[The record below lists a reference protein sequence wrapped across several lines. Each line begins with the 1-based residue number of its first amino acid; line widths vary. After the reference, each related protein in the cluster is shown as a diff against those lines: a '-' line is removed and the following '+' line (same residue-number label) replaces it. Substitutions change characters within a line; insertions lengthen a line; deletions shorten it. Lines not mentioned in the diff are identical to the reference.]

1 VTQKQTLDVRGFAC
15 PEPAEMVLQAA
26 DALAGGEY
34 LEVIHFQEP
43 KLLYPHLQ
51 KRGFA
56 FLVQK
61 DDGPI
66 TRVLIW
72 RQQDTE
78 AKDAVDAALKSCG
91 LL

>member
-1 VTQKQTLDVRGFAC
+1 VTKKRTLDVRGLAC
-15 PEPAEMVLQAA
+15 PEPAEAVLEAVA
-26 DALAGGEY
+26 TLASGQY
-34 LEVIHFQEP
+34 LEVIHDQEP

-61 DDGPI
+61 GDEPVI
-66 TRVLIW
+66 KVLIW
-72 RQQDTE
+72 RQQDLE
-78 AKDAVDAALKSCG
+78 AKDAVDAAGCR

>member
-1 VTQKQTLDVRGFAC
+1 LVDQKKRTLDVRGLAC
-15 PEPAEMVLQAA
+15 PEPAEAVLQAA
-26 DALAGGEY
+26 GALAGGQY
-34 LEVIHFQEP
+34 LEVIHVQEP

-56 FLVQK
+56 FLVRK
-61 DDGPI
+61 GDEPMI
-66 TRVLIW
+66 KLLVW

-78 AKDAVDAALKSCG
+78 AKHAVDAAVCG